1 MRALNIKLWRDLWQI
16 RGQVLAIML
25 VITAGIATYIMFLST
40 LDSLRLTQAN
50 YYQQYRFSDVFSSLK
65 RAPESLRS
73 RIEAIPG
80 VETVETR
87 VVAMVN
93 LDIPDFPEPAI
104 GKLVSIP
111 DRGQPLM
118 NNLHL
123 RKGRVVSPGHDEAVI
138 SEALAEA
145 HGFKPGDKLFAI
157 INGKRRPLTIVGIAY
172 SPEYIYQLRPGS
184 VFPDYERY
192 GILWLGRTL
201 LGNAYD
207 MEGAFNDVVLKLASD
222 AHTQDVI
229 DRLDD
234 ILEPYGGSG
243 AYAREDQFSHR
254 FITEEFHQLENNAT
268 IFPVIFVGV
277 AVFLL
282 NVVISRTVAMQR
294 EQIAALKAFGYGNL
308 DVVIHYA
315 QLVLLIVFGGVI
327 AGVVIGIWLGQGMS
341 DIYMGFFSFPFL
353 RYILEPGVVL
363 EAASINA
370 LAAII
375 GTLFAV
381 RAAARL
387 RPAEAMRPEPPASY
401 RESIFER
408 LGLKSL
414 LSQPNRMIIRHIT
427 RHPYK
432 SVLSIMG
439 IALACGI
446 MVTGRFQLDTVSYML
461 DLQFGQMQREDI
473 SVTFVEPTSR
483 RAMFELQALQG
494 VEHVE
499 VFRSVPVRL
508 RYQHRSHRTAIR
520 GIEPD
525 GEIQRLL
532 DTDLKPISVAPEGVI
547 LTDYLARMLGVK
559 TGDLLTVEIL
569 EGNRPV
575 RQAIVAGTVKEYL
588 GISAYMEL
596 SSLNRLMREG
606 DAISGAYLA
615 VDQDY
620 QQALFQ
626 RFKRIPRIAGT
637 IEREQE
643 IRNFNKTMNETMI
656 FITTVATAFAV
667 VIAFGVVYNSAR
679 IALAE
684 RGRELASL
692 RVLGFTRGEISYIL
706 LGELVLLTLV
716 AIPLGF
722 VFGYVLCGL
731 IALGLQSELYRV
743 PVVLESPTYALSA
756 TVVLVSAVVSGLVVR
771 RKLDHL
777 DLVAVLKTKE

>member
-1 MRALNIKLWRDLWQI
+1 MRALNIKLWRDLWHI
-16 RGQVLAIML
+16 RGQALAIVL

-40 LDSLRLTQAN
+40 LDSLRLTQAT
-50 YYQQYRFSDVFSSLK
+50 YYDDYRFSDVFSSLK
-65 RAPESLRS
+65 RAPESLRE
-73 RIEAIPG
+73 RIGDIPG
-80 VETVETR
+80 VESVETR

-93 LDIPDFPEPAI
+93 LDIPNFPEPVI
-104 GKLVSIP
+104 GRLVSIP
-111 DRGQPLM
+111 DYGQPSM
-118 NNLHL
+118 NTLHL
-123 RKGRVVSPGHDEAVI
+123 RQGRLASAGHDEAVI
-138 SEALAEA
+138 SDAIAQA
-145 HGFKPGDKLFAI
+145 HGFKLGDKLYAI
-157 INGKRRPLTIVGIAY
+157 INGKRKALTIVGVAY

-201 LGNAYD
+201 LGNAFD
-207 MEGAFNDVVLKLASD
+207 MEGAFNNVVLKLSPGANEQ
-222 AHTQDVI
+222 TVI
-229 DRLDD
+229 ERLDD
-234 ILEPYGGSG
+234 LLEPYGGRG

-254 FITEEFHQLENNAT
+254 FLTSEFEQLENNAG
-268 IFPVIFVGV
+268 IFPVIFIAV

-282 NVVISRTVAMQR
+282 NVVIGRMVAMQR

-308 DVVIHYA
+308 DVVIHYLK
-315 QLVLLIVFGGVI
+315 LVLLIVLGGAI
-327 AGVVIGIWLGQGMS
+327 AGVLIGVWLGRGMS
-341 DIYMGFFSFPFL
+341 DIYMDFFSFPFL
-353 RYILEPGVVL
+353 HYALKPNVVL
-363 EAASINA
+363 EATLVNA
-370 LAAII
+370 AAAIL

-387 RPAEAMRPEPPASY
+387 RPAEAMRPAPPARY

-408 LGLKSL
+408 MGLKRW
-414 LSQPNRMIIRHIT
+414 LSQPNRMIIRHIN
-427 RHPYK
+427 RHPLK
-432 SVLSIMG
+432 SILSIMG

-446 MVTGRFQLDTVSYML
+446 MVTGRFQLDTVSHML

-473 SVTFVEPTSR
+473 SVTFFEPTSR
-483 RAMFELQALQG
+483 KAMYALQSMDG

-508 RYQHRSHRTAIR
+508 RFRHRDHRTAIL
-520 GIEPD
+520 GVQPG
-525 GEIQRLL
+525 GEIKRLL
-532 DTDLKPISVAPEGVI
+532 DADLQPINLAPEGII
-547 LTDYLARMLGVK
+547 LTDYLAQMLGVNA
-559 TGDLLTVEIL
+559 GDVITAEIL
-569 EGNRPV
+569 EGGRPV
-575 RQAIVAGTVKEYL
+575 REVKVAGTVKEYL
-588 GISAYMEL
+588 GVSAYMEL
-596 SSLNRLMREG
+596 SSLNRLLREG
-606 DAISGAYLA
+606 DAISGAYLT
-615 VDQDY
+615 VDSDY

-626 RFKRIPRIAGT
+626 HFKEIPRIAGT

-643 IRNFNKTMNETMI
+643 IRNFNKTMDETMI
-656 FITTVATAFAV
+656 FITSVATAFAV

-706 LGELVLLTLV
+706 LGELALLTLA

-722 VFGYVLCGL
+722 VFGYLLCGL

-743 PVVLESPTYALSA
+743 PVILESPTYALAA
-756 TVVLVSAVVSGLVVR
+756 TVVLVSALVSGLVVR

>member
-1 MRALNIKLWRDLWQI
+1 MRAINIKLWRDLWHI
-16 RGQVLAIML
+16 RGQALAIVL

-40 LDSLRLTQAN
+40 LDSLRLTQAM
-50 YYQQYRFSDVFSSLK
+50 YYDQYRFGDVFASLK

-73 RIEAIPG
+73 RIQEIPG
-80 VETVETR
+80 VRSVETR

-93 LDIPDFPEPAI
+93 LDIPRFPEPVI
-104 GKLVSIP
+104 GRLVSIP
-111 DRGQPLM
+111 DHGQPLM
-118 NNLHL
+118 NTLYL
-123 RKGRVVSPGHDEAVI
+123 RQGRLPMAGHDEAVI
-138 SEALAEA
+138 SDAIASA
-145 HGFKPGDKLFAI
+145 HHFKPGDKLSAI
-157 INGKRRPLTIVGIAY
+157 INGKRKALTIVGVAY

-192 GILWLGRTL
+192 GILWLNRTL

-207 MEGAFNDVVLKLASD
+207 MEGAFNDVALKLVSGANEE
-222 AHTQDVI
+222 DVI
-229 DRLDD
+229 ERLDD
-234 ILEPYGGSG
+234 LLDPYGGRG
-243 AYAREDQFSHR
+243 AYARKDQFSHR
-254 FITEEFHQLENNAT
+254 FITEEFHQLENNAS

-308 DVVIHYA
+308 DVVLHYCKLA
-315 QLVLLIVFGGVI
+315 LLIVLAGVI
-327 AGVVIGIWLGQGMS
+327 AGVMIGIWLGRGMS

-353 RYILEPGVVL
+353 RYILEPKVVL
-363 EAASINA
+363 EGTIANVV
-370 LAAII
+370 AAIL

-387 RPAEAMRPEPPASY
+387 HPAEAMRPEPPVRY

-408 LGLKSL
+408 MGVKRW
-414 LSQPNRMIIRHIT
+414 LSQPNRMIIRHVS
-427 RHPYK
+427 RHPFK

-446 MVTGRFQLDTVSYML
+446 MMTGRFQLDTVSYML
-461 DLQFGQMQREDI
+461 DLQFNQMQREDI
-473 SVTFVEPTSR
+473 SVTFFESTSR
-483 RAMFELQALQG
+483 KAKFELQAMDG

-499 VFRSVPVRL
+499 VFRNVPVRL

-520 GIEPD
+520 GVEPGGD
-525 GEIQRLL
+525 IQRLL
-532 DTDLKPISVAPEGVI
+532 DADLKPILVEPEGVI
-547 LTDYLARMLGVK
+547 LSDYLAKMLGVK

-569 EGNRPV
+569 EGDRPV
-575 RQAIVAGTVKEYL
+575 RQVKVAGTVREYL
-588 GISAYMEL
+588 GTNAYMEL
-596 SSLNRLMREG
+596 ASLNRLMREG

-615 VDQDY
+615 VDSDY

-626 RFKRIPRIAGT
+626 RFKEIPRIAGT
-637 IEREQE
+637 IERKQE
-643 IRNFNKTMNETMI
+643 IKNFNKTMNETMI
-656 FITTVATAFAV
+656 FITTVATSFAV
-667 VIAFGVVYNSAR
+667 VIAFGVIYNSAR

-706 LGELVLLTLV
+706 LGELVLLTLL

-722 VFGYVLCGL
+722 LVGNLLCGL
-731 IALGLQSELYRV
+731 IAQGLQSELYRV
-743 PVVLESPTYALSA
+743 PVILESPTYALAA
-756 TVVLVSAVVSGLVVR
+756 TVVLISALVSGLVVR
-771 RKLDHL
+771 RRLDHL